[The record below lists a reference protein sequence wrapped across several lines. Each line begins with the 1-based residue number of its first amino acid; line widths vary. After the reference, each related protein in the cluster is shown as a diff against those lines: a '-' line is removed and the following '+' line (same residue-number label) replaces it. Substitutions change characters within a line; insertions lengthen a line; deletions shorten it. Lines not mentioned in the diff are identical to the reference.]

1 MTKKLENDRFPPL
14 PLLFSA
20 RSGDPGAPVLL
31 VPERNSCHSIADFPV
46 AGVDLWV
53 QLLYVSWAQNDRLAF
68 GDPVWFGPAELDL
81 MRDPIGE
88 ILLQMIFGWPAIITS
103 ILLSIAGVWL
113 KKPAFLVAAGI
124 VGLPF
129 AAYMTAGYRVP
140 GLLMSFFQFGSA
152 YAVNRQRAGIAWLL
166 VTPMII
172 FAAMIAYVVLTQ

>member
-1 MTKKLENDRFPPL
+1 
-14 PLLFSA
+14 
-20 RSGDPGAPVLL
+20 
-31 VPERNSCHSIADFPV
+31 
-46 AGVDLWV
+46 
-53 QLLYVSWAQNDRLAF
+53 
-68 GDPVWFGPAELDL
+68 

-129 AAYMTAGYRVP
+129 AAYMTAGYHTPALVFT
-140 GLLMSFFQFGSA
+140 LFQFGSA
-152 YAVNRQRAGIAWLL
+152 FAVKRQKALFAWLL
-166 VTPMII
+166 IAPMIV